1 MSFYNFATVIAN
13 TITQELETAD
23 RYMDRLDKQDLLIA
37 YQGVILVLEHE
48 LCLSQKLNG
57 REDFTD
63 FLNEYSSTF
72 VLKGDAQDLVGI
84 FALNHVI
91 RKPLLEALAS
101 RVIQIFLGA
110 K

>member
-1 MSFYNFATVIAN
+1 MNIATL

-23 RYMDRLDKQDLLIA
+23 KLMNRLDKQDLLIA

-48 LCLSQKLNG
+48 LCIEKKLDS

-63 FLNEYSSTF
+63 FLNEYSNTYG
-72 VLKGDAQDLVGI
+72 LQGDVQKLVGI

-91 RKPLLEALAS
+91 RKPILEALAS
-101 RVIQIFLGA
+101 RTILIFLTEDE
-110 K
+110 